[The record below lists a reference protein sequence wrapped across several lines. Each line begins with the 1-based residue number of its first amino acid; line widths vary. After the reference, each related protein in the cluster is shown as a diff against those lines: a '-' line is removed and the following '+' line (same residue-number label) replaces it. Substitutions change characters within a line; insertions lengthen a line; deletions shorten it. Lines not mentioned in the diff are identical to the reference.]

1 MLVLEI
7 NKLVVDFETDQGV
20 VEAIDH
26 LTLSVR
32 AGEILGVVGES
43 GCGKTTVARSIL
55 GVVPQ
60 PPARLRDGEIRFQ
73 GEDVLR
79 MSEADLTARI
89 RGKAITVIPQDPLA
103 SLNPL
108 FPVGVQLRD
117 LSKWSRRNGAAT
129 SARASQAH
137 LVSLLKAV
145 QLPSPEAQLRKYPH
159 EFSGGQRQRL
169 LIAAALAPEPTLI
182 IADEP
187 TSALDVT
194 VQAQIL
200 LLLRSLVKARG
211 TSVFLITHDLGVVA
225 KLCDRVVVMYAGQEA
240 EVAPTPSLFRQPSHP
255 YTQRLLDSLPDR
267 QHGEIQGIPGVVP
280 SLIAPPRGVDSTP
293 AVRQRCRSVVRNDHP
308 PSSCFRTTRFA
319 VICSLQIRVATMPS
333 RPYHDQ
339 FSRVPVLTRAPAH
352 AGRFL

>member
-1 MLVLEI
+1 MSVLEI
-7 NKLVVDFETDQGV
+7 NDLVIDFETDQGV

-26 LTLSVR
+26 FSLTVR

-60 PPARLRDGEIRFQ
+60 PPARLRAGEIRFQ
-73 GEDVLR
+73 GEDLLR
-79 MSEADLTARI
+79 MPEAHLTARI

-108 FPVGVQLRD
+108 FPLRVQLLD
-117 LSKWSRRNGAAT
+117 LLKWSRRNGT
-129 SARASQAH
+129 TARAKANQTH
-137 LVSLLKAV
+137 VVNLLKAV
-145 QLPSPEAQLRKYPH
+145 QLPSPEVQLRKYPH

-200 LLLRSLVKARG
+200 LLLRGLVKERG

-225 KLCDRVVVMYAGQEA
+225 KLCDRVAVMYAGQEA
-240 EVAPTPSLFRQPSHP
+240 EVAPTASLFRHPSHP
-255 YTQRLLDSLPDR
+255 YTQKLLDSLPDR
-267 QHGEIQGIPGVVP
+267 QQGEIQGIPGVVP
-280 SLIAPPRGVDSTP
+280 NLIDPPRGCRFHTRCTATMPVCHQERPPAVEIFPDHVVRCHLFPPDGGIDHAPQTASPRFDATP
-293 AVRQRCRSVVRNDHP
+293 AV
-308 PSSCFRTTRFA
+308 TT
-319 VICSLQIRVATMPS
+319 
-333 RPYHDQ
+333 
-339 FSRVPVLTRAPAH
+339 APAH
-352 AGRFL
+352 DGRR